1 MGPRSRMAAPPEV
14 AYRAGP
20 RSRLQTLNPSMNF
33 DQAPP
38 LPPTPAETPAPAAYR
53 PGPRSRMENPPEP
66 AYRAGPRSRLQILNP
81 TLLTN
86 PPPPPPPPEPGVS
99 GGPGGPGGPPSQKN
113 QNITEDDISSFMN
126 QWLEQPP
133 SSSQKTGVTGS
144 NPAPEAP
151 RAPGVP
157 KIIDYAAP
165 AGAPAPSN
173 QGEPVYSSA
182 MAKIRAK
189 RAAKAAEQARQNQPT
204 ANQPTANYNSYENQN
219 QTTSGFVDPFNRPLP
234 PRPEKIRENVA
245 RGMIEREFNGRS
257 FDNWNRVHA
266 RYWKSYMEEMFNE
279 LWVSITLIK
288 IF

>member
-1 MGPRSRMAAPPEV
+1 MGPRSRMADPPEP

-33 DQAPP
+33 DQVPPP
-38 LPPTPAETPAPAAYR
+38 LPPAPAETPAPAYR

-81 TLLTN
+81 TLLTK
-86 PPPPPPPPEPGVS
+86 PPPPPPPPEPGVA
-99 GGPGGPGGPPSQKN
+99 GGPGGPPTQKN

-133 SSSQKTGVTGS
+133 SSSQETGAMGS
-144 NPAPEAP
+144 NPTPATQ
-151 RAPGVP
+151 PGVP

-165 AGAPAPSN
+165 PGAPAPLPSN

-189 RAAKAAEQARQNQPT
+189 RAAKAAEQARQNQP
-204 ANQPTANYNSYENQN
+204 AANYNSYENQN
-219 QTTSGFVDPFNRPLP
+219 QTTSGQFVDPFNRP
-234 PRPEKIRENVA
+234 RGPEKTRENVA
-245 RGMIEREFNGRS
+245 RGMVEREFNGRN

-279 LWVSITLIK
+279 LWVSIT
-288 IF
+288 

>member
-1 MGPRSRMAAPPEV
+1 MGPRSRMAVPPEP

-38 LPPTPAETPAPAAYR
+38 LPPAPAETPAPAYR

-81 TLLTN
+81 TLLSV
-86 PPPPPPPPEPGVS
+86 PPPPPPPPEPGA
-99 GGPGGPGGPPSQKN
+99 PGGPPSQKN

-133 SSSQKTGVTGS
+133 SSTGAMGS
-144 NPAPEAP
+144 NPTPSTQ
-151 RAPGVP
+151 PGVP

-165 AGAPAPSN
+165 AGAPAPLPSN

-189 RAAKAAEQARQNQPT
+189 RAAKAAEQARQNQP
-204 ANQPTANYNSYENQN
+204 ANQPAANYNSYENQN
-219 QTTSGFVDPFNRPLP
+219 QTTSGFVVDPFNRP
-234 PRPEKIRENVA
+234 RGPEKNRENVA

-279 LWVSITLIK
+279 LWVSII
-288 IF
+288 

>member
-1 MGPRSRMAAPPEV
+1 MGPRSRMADPPEI

-33 DQAPP
+33 DPAPP
-38 LPPTPAETPAPAAYR
+38 LPPTPAETPAPAYR

-81 TLLTN
+81 TLLTK

-99 GGPGGPGGPPSQKN
+99 GGPGGPPSQKN

-133 SSSQKTGVTGS
+133 SSSQKTDTGATGL
-144 NPAPEAP
+144 NPAPDA

-165 AGAPAPSN
+165 AGAPAPN

-189 RAAKAAEQARQNQPT
+189 RAAKAAEQARQNQP
-204 ANQPTANYNSYENQN
+204 ANQPNYNSYENQN
-219 QTTSGFVDPFNRPLP
+219 PTSGFVDPFNRP
-234 PRPEKIRENVA
+234 RPEKNRENVA

-279 LWVSITLIK
+279 LWVSII
-288 IF
+288 

>member
-1 MGPRSRMAAPPEV
+1 MGPRSRMADPPEV

-38 LPPTPAETPAPAAYR
+38 LPPTPAETPAPAPYR

-81 TLLTN
+81 TLLTV

-99 GGPGGPGGPPSQKN
+99 GGPGGPPSQKN

-144 NPAPEAP
+144 NPAPAA

-165 AGAPAPSN
+165 AGAPAPLPSN

-189 RAAKAAEQARQNQPT
+189 RAAKAAEQARQNQPA
-204 ANQPTANYNSYENQN
+204 ANQPNSYNSYENQN
-219 QTTSGFVDPFNRPLP
+219 QTTSGFVDPFNRP
-234 PRPEKIRENVA
+234 RPENSRVNV
-245 RGMIEREFNGRS
+245 EREFNGRS

-279 LWVSITLIK
+279 LWVSII
-288 IF
+288 

>member
-1 MGPRSRMAAPPEV
+1 MGPRSRMADPPEL

-33 DQAPP
+33 EQAPP
-38 LPPTPAETPAPAAYR
+38 LPPAPAETPAYR

-99 GGPGGPGGPPSQKN
+99 GGPPSQKN

-133 SSSQKTGVTGS
+133 SSSQETETGVTGL
-144 NPAPEAP
+144 NPAAP
-151 RAPGVP
+151 AARAPGVP

-165 AGAPAPSN
+165 PGAPAPLPSN

-279 LWVSITLIK
+279 LWVSIT
-288 IF
+288 